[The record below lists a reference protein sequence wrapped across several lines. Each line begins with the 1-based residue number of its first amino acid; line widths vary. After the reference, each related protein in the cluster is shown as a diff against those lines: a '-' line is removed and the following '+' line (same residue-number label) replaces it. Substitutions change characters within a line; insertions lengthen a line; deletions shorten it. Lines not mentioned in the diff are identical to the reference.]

1 MGLANC
7 LEGVDSASILLPVR
21 QYISMKLQKPLF
33 AFLVALLGVKRE
45 KKSARAV
52 GETYMTCMTLP
63 KLPLPT
69 TFNKSKSSI
78 FMLRCLFSTKE
89 TPILMEPEPN

>member
-21 QYISMKLQKPLF
+21 PYISMKLQKPLF
-33 AFLVALLGVKRE
+33 AFLVALLGIKRDRKFCE
-45 KKSARAV
+45 SSE
-52 GETYMTCMTLP
+52 ETYMTCMTLP

-78 FMLRCLFSTKE
+78 FILRCLFSTKE